1 MKFQAPRQTLRALAL
16 AGSLAALAA
25 VSGTAVAQSNV
36 TIFGVLDVGVQQT
49 KGGNKTLRLQSI
61 DGLQTSRLGFRG
73 TEDLGGGLLAGFHL
87 EGAIGPDTGAGF
99 DFRRRS
105 TVSLSRTDLGE
116 LRLGRD
122 YSPTFWNISRFN
134 AFGTNGVGAASNL
147 VYGFDGLSSSA
158 KTVVRS
164 DNSVGYFLP
173 AKLGGVYG
181 QAMVAAGEGTTG
193 KHIAGRIGY
202 AAGAL
207 DVAAS
212 LSDTD
217 NTLAGDKFRVS
228 SIGASFD
235 TGPVKLFGLAH
246 VSKQTPRE
254 QRNWALGATAP
265 LGLFV
270 LRASYVH
277 ARLTNSA
284 NNADYTGKQLAL
296 GAVYNLSK
304 RTALYS
310 TASRVQNSATGKFVI
325 AGAPAISAGQGSR
338 AIEAGINHSF

>member
-1 MKFQAPRQTLRALAL
+1 MAAR
-16 AGSLAALAA
+16 LAALAA
-25 VSGTAVAQSNV
+25 LANFSGTAATQSNV
-36 TIFGVLDVGVQQT
+36 TIFGVLAVGVQQI
-49 KGGNKTLRLQSI
+49 KGGNETLRLQSI
-61 DGLQTSRLGFRG
+61 DGLQTSRLGFCS
-73 TEDLGGGLLAGFHL
+73 TQDLGSGLLAGFHL
-87 EGAIGPDTGAGF
+87 ESAPGPDTGAGL

-105 TVSLSRTDLGE
+105 TASLRRAGVGE

-122 YSPTFWNISRFN
+122 DSPAFWNISRFN

-164 DNSVGYFLP
+164 DNSVGHFLP
-173 AKLGGVYG
+173 ATLGGVSG
-181 QAMVAAGEGTTG
+181 QATLAAGEGSTG
-193 KHIAGRIGY
+193 KHVAGRIGY

-228 SIGASFD
+228 SIGGTHD
-235 TGPVKLFGLAH
+235 TGPVKLFGPVH
-246 VSKQTPRE
+246 VSKQTTRE

-265 LGLFV
+265 LGLFTQ
-270 LRASYVH
+270 RASAVH
-277 ARLTNSA
+277 ARMTNRA
-284 NNADYTGKQLAL
+284 NNADDIGKQLAL
-296 GAVYNLSK
+296 GAVDNLSR

-310 TASRVQNSATGKFVI
+310 TASRVQNSATGTFVI
-325 AGAPAISAGQGSR
+325 PGALAISAGQLSR